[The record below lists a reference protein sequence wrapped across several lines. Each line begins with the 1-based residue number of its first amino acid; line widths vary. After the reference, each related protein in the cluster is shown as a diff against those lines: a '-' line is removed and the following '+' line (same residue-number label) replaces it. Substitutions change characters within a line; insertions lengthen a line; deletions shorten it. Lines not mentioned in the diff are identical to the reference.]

1 MSTFLVVLSVWL
13 HALATIVM
21 IGHYLFASLIYLP
34 ILEQQ
39 MQSNALRDLL
49 EQVSARLRL
58 LFGGSLLIFLV
69 TGTHL
74 MMINEDYL
82 GLGNFFGNS
91 WSILIIVKHVLVVAF
106 LALAIVAERN
116 YVGKISDDKPEIL
129 QRYRLSLYGNMAL
142 GMLIILLT
150 SIAQAL

>member
-1 MSTFLVVLSVWL
+1 
-13 HALATIVM
+13 
-21 IGHYLFASLIYLP
+21 
-34 ILEQQ
+34 
-39 MQSNALRDLL
+39 
-49 EQVSARLRL
+49 